1 MVRGSLQNVGTIL
14 IEGFYRFKFTYED
27 FLNIRKFSFDA
38 PKIFLGDRIHALD
51 DCPSFVDA

>member
-38 PKIFLGDRIHALD
+38 GMGMILEVLKFLMELLEIF
-51 DCPSFVDA
+51 